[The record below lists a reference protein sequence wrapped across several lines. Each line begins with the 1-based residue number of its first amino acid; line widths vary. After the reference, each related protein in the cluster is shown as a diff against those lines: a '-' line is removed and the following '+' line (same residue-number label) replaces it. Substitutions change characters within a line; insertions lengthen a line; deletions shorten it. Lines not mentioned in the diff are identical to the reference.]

1 MTTPTE
7 STPDAAQAAA
17 ASENATVHTLTQWL
31 KAAGVRA
38 VKTAAQAALGIIP
51 ASALT
56 IGGVDWIMVAEA
68 AALAAVISL
77 ITSIAGIPEVA
88 DGNSLKQITNN

>member
-7 STPDAAQAAA
+7 STPDAAQDAA
-17 ASENATVHTLTQWL
+17 ASENATAHTLTQWL

-56 IGGVDWIMVAEA
+56 IGGVDCLMVAGA

-77 ITSIAGIPEVA
+77 ITSIAGIPEVSNG
-88 DGNSLKQITNN
+88 DNLKQITTN

>member
-7 STPDAAQAAA
+7 STPEAAQAAA
-17 ASENATVHTLTQWL
+17 ASESATAHTLTQWL

-56 IGGVDWIMVAEA
+56 IGGIDWIMVAGA
-68 AALAAVISL
+68 TALAAVISL